1 MRRRARIVSARKR
14 PAPLVPGAAAARW
27 LRLSGEEREHTGLMA
42 PSHAL
47 RRSIND
53 HIRERLARDG
63 AIRGPAL
70 EIDRLVSHGYTT
82 TEKSLAAHYAP
93 GDVVGFQPD
102 YRSLGAEKGDE
113 RRVVGVD
120 HATGT
125 VMLEGRNGEAIPWQ
139 PRRVG
144 GRRGAVEV
152 YRAETIELRA
162 GDRIRWTRNDVGLGL
177 VNSHTAE
184 VHSVEGGGVSFRL
197 EDGRMLALGKDAPQL
212 RHLDHA
218 WASTV
223 HAFQG
228 RTVNNVIAVMEA
240 NHPHLT
246 MQKSFYVEISRP
258 RPRAELVPAMSGH
271 CASVWKRPPESG
283 FPRSKGS
290 VPRRRNRPSSTRP
303 VCTAGGA
310 VPGSSAEGLDERQ
323 TIRSIS
329 EPIPKQIEHELEA

>member
-1 MRRRARIVSARKR
+1 MPDNLEVALRIKADVESAVRGVRTVREEAAGAAKGADR
-14 PAPLVPGAAAARW
+14 LGKEAAGAAKGADRLGKEAAAAARW
-27 LRLSGEEREHTGLMA
+27 LRLSGEAREHTGLMA

-53 HIRERLARDG
+53 HIRERLARDS

-82 TEKSLAAHYAP
+82 AEKSLAAHYAP
-93 GDVVGFQPD
+93 GDVVGFQRD

-152 YRAETIELRA
+152 YRAETIELLA
-162 GDRIRWTRNDVGLGL
+162 GDRIRWTRNDIGLGL

-197 EDGRMLALGKDAPQL
+197 ENGRMLALGKDAPQL

-228 RTVNNVIAVMEA
+228 RTV
-240 NHPHLT
+240 
-246 MQKSFYVEISRP
+246 S
-258 RPRAELVPAMSGH
+258 
-271 CASVWKRPPESG
+271 
-283 FPRSKGS
+283 
-290 VPRRRNRPSSTRP
+290 
-303 VCTAGGA
+303 
-310 VPGSSAEGLDERQ
+310 
-323 TIRSIS
+323 
-329 EPIPKQIEHELEA
+329 